1 MQQLYANKYQ
11 GESEAS
17 LVAACLQQV
26 RTLLLLIHRGTDT
39 SLAGN
44 AQLHKAPQR
53 TSFNF
58 QVPLS
63 HSHS

>member
-11 GESEAS
+11 EESEAS

-26 RTLLLLIHRGTDT
+26 RTLLFIHRGTDT